1 MAATQEAQGFEG
13 NGSRHRRRRDRGGQ
27 SGNWWLEHSHQ
38 PVNQRGNRYTAG
50 AKVNSTAKVD
60 SIGGRYGAP
69 CDHNGYGGGHHDDGW
84 SRNWYGG
91 VADYHRVPAPP
102 PWADQPEE
110 TSLKDL
116 LAQVAPQARI
126 AETSSKLSSKAS
138 ANILSKVLSEA
149 TQSSAQEQWAASAG
163 SSTDPSGGYGSH
175 NRKYPKHE
183 EDDEE
188 AFAARW
194 SGLFSQGSPL
204 VNGTLEDPFSDL
216 KKRAKVVWKKNSE
229 RSGHRQRYQERKM
242 KKHQENGDDV
252 GAEVDEG
259 GASVVYDYSQTQWQ
273 PQRAADANGSQT
285 QWQPQRPPENQRQP
299 QRPPDDREDSDAPL
313 Y

>member
-27 SGNWWLEHSHQ
+27 SGNGRLENSHQ
-38 PVNQRGNRYTAG
+38 PVNQWGGRHSAG
-50 AKVNSTAKVD
+50 AKVNSIAKVD
-60 SIGGRYGAP
+60 GIGGGYAGRNGG
-69 CDHNGYGGGHHDDGW
+69 GYGGGHHDDGW
-84 SRNWYGG
+84 SGNWHGG
-91 VADYHRVPAPP
+91 VEDYYRVPAPP
-102 PWADQPEE
+102 PWPAQPEE

-138 ANILSKVLSEA
+138 VNILSKVLSEA
-149 TQSSAQEQWAASAG
+149 TQNSSQEQWAGSAG
-163 SSTDPSGGYGSH
+163 SSTDPGGGYGGH
-175 NRKYPKHE
+175 NRKHPKHE

-216 KKRAKVVWKKNSE
+216 KKRAKVVWKKTSE
-229 RSGHRQRYQERKM
+229 RGGHRQRYQERKM
-242 KKHQENGDDV
+242 KKQQEDGEDG
-252 GAEVDEG
+252 GAEADEG
-259 GASVVYDYSQTQWQ
+259 DASVVYDYSQTQWQ
-273 PQRAADANGSQT
+273 PQRPADADASQT
-285 QWQPQRPPENQRQP
+285 QWQPQRPPEAQWQP
-299 QRPPDDREDSDAPL
+299 QRPPDAREASDAPV